1 MIAKIALVIVRL
13 RVLVLSIG
21 QEMIVEIK
29 KRKEVLNMADN
40 KKQYREAIREEY
52 MEAIKTFLERE
63 KDEVLQVA
71 SNEFAIPVVRAD
83 GEEDYLVLTFKMPTG
98 SRDGDGYD
106 GYAMAQDYAFKC
118 DEKRKKAEAAKAAKE
133 KKIARDKAKRE
144 AKEKEKGE

>member
-1 MIAKIALVIVRL
+1 
-13 RVLVLSIG
+13 
-21 QEMIVEIK
+21 
-29 KRKEVLNMADN
+29 MADN

-52 MEAIKTFLERE
+52 MEAIRTFLEKE

-106 GYAMAQDYAFKC
+106 GHAMAQDYTFKC
-118 DEKRKKAEAAKAAKE
+118 EEKRKKEEAKRIEKE

>member
-1 MIAKIALVIVRL
+1 
-13 RVLVLSIG
+13 
-21 QEMIVEIK
+21 
-29 KRKEVLNMADN
+29 MADN

-52 MEAIKTFLERE
+52 MEAIRTFLERE

-106 GYAMAQDYAFKC
+106 GHAMAQDYTFKC
-118 DEKRKKAEAAKAAKE
+118 EEKRKKEEAKRLEKE

-144 AKEKEKGE
+144 AKAKEKGE